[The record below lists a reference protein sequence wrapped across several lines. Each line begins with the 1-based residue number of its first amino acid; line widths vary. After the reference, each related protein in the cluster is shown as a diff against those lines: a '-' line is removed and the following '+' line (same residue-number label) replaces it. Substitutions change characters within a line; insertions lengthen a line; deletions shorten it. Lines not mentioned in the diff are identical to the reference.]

1 VKSLIRSWLGVPDDV
16 QRGDQATLREVLDAL
31 DKMEPE
37 RARYLAR
44 FAYLLGRVAQADQ
57 QVGPEETRTMEH
69 ILQQEGHLPADQA
82 ALVVGLAKTSNLLFG
97 GTDNYVVAREFEMQA
112 TPAQKLE
119 LLRCLFAVSVAE
131 DGMSIAEEREIQRI
145 ARELRIDSPDV
156 VALRLEFKK
165 YLPGLMHRSRS

>member
-1 VKSLIRSWLGVPDDV
+1 VKSIIRSWLGVPDDV

-31 DKMEPE
+31 DKMEPDQ
-37 RARYLAR
+37 ARYLAR

-97 GTDNYVVAREFEMQA
+97 GTDDYVVAREFEMQA

-145 ARELRIDSPDV
+145 ARELRIESPDV
-156 VALRLEFKK
+156 VALRLEFKT
-165 YLPGLMHRSRS
+165 YLPGLMNRGRS